1 MVTLVGQGGRMVLQV
16 ASVAVLARLLS
27 PADYGLLAMVTVIVG
42 IGEIFRDFGLSSA
55 AIQAPE
61 LSRAQRTNLFWIN
74 TGIGALLA
82 TLVAAGAGLIAAL
95 YQQPELA
102 DVARVLSVTF
112 LLNGLATQYR
122 ADLVR
127 GLQFG
132 KVAAADLAAP
142 FVALGTAVVTALA
155 GWGYWALVAQSIVQ
169 ALVLLVGYGV
179 GARWLPGLP
188 SRRAPMRGLLTFG
201 WKLVGTQLIGYASNN
216 ADSFIIGLRFGP
228 VPLGYYNRAFRLLM
242 TPLVQLRAPTTTIAL
257 PVLAKLQD
265 DPERFGEYVRRG
277 QQALGYTLVA
287 GLGLIAAAAEPVTA
301 IFLGPQWS
309 SVAPIL
315 RLLALAGMFQTL
327 AYVGYWVYL
336 ARNLAGDLLR
346 FTMVTATLRVVCVVV
361 GSQWGIVGVAA
372 GYATTAALE
381 WPLSLWWLGR
391 RAAAPSRVL
400 IVTATRMLTVALVAA
415 APAVAA
421 VRLLAGAG
429 APLQLLTATL
439 ATLATYALAWLL
451 VRPVRSDIAEV
462 VDIVRLGVRRPR
474 GPASPVTRSAE

>member
-1 MVTLVGQGGRMVLQV
+1 MVTLVGQGGRMILQV

-27 PADYGLLAMVTVIVG
+27 PEDYGLLAMVTVIVG

-61 LSRAQRTNLFWIN
+61 LSREQRSNLFWIN
-74 TGIGALLA
+74 TAIGALLA
-82 TLVAAGAGLIAAL
+82 TAVASGASLIAAL
-95 YQQPELA
+95 YQEPELA

-127 GLQFG
+127 GLRFTR
-132 KVAAADLAAP
+132 VAAADLAAP
-142 FVALGTAVVTALA
+142 FVALGTAVVTAVA
-155 GWGYWALVAQSIVQ
+155 GWGYWALVAQSLVQ
-169 ALVLLVGYGV
+169 SLVLLVGYV
-179 GARWLPGLP
+179 LAARWLPGLP

-216 ADSFIIGLRFGP
+216 TDAFVIGLRFGP

-257 PVLAKLQD
+257 PVLSKLQN
-265 DPERFGEYVRRG
+265 DPERFGAYVRRG

-287 GLGLIAAAAEPVTA
+287 GLGFVAAAAEPVTT
-301 IFLGPQWS
+301 IFLGDRWT
-309 SVAPIL
+309 SVVPIL

-346 FTMVTATLRVVCVVV
+346 FTILTAALRVVCIVV
-361 GSQWGIVGVAA
+361 GSHWGIVGVAA
-372 GYATTAALE
+372 GYAATQAFE

-391 RAAAPSRVL
+391 RAAAPTRVL

-415 APAVAA
+415 APAVGS
-421 VRLLAGAG
+421 VRLLASAG
-429 APLQLLTATL
+429 APLQLLGAAAATAT
-439 ATLATYALAWLL
+439 TYALAWLL
-451 VRPVRSDIAEV
+451 VRPVRADISEV
-462 VDIVRLGVRRPR
+462 VEIVRIGLRRPGR
-474 GPASPVTRSAE
+474 GPGPVTRSAE